1 MSTRQSGQAPFVF
14 AYRDDLRALPESA
27 LKNETR
33 LHGGFAVDRRPG
45 FGHLYYGMAGCG
57 LLRIS
62 PDLTTQEV
70 IDLPPQF
77 QEVSFHSTKIGEFE
91 GKPRLFLPANNDEM
105 IAIVTL
111 DGDVEATLMR
121 PEYEE
126 YQAKDVLFKP
136 TDTVFLGGDSYA
148 QKAASPST
156 SPSTTG
162 GEQLIV
168 ADGYGANYISTAD
181 LHTQQWVSHFG
192 GKSDDP
198 DHHGKFGTAHGINLT
213 PHHHHLAIADRPHS
227 RIVITTPTG
236 EWIGSHGLPSGSRP
250 CGIDFTEWNNAWFAA
265 IGSLDDPE
273 KGRPAP
279 IYVLDADYQL
289 ISTIRPKE
297 DLGIEQADHI
307 HNVIWYQHGGK
318 LYLIC
323 QAWNPGRFFV
333 LEQVV

>member
-1 MSTRQSGQAPFVF
+1 MSTRQSGSAPFAF
-14 AYRDDLRALPESA
+14 TYRDDLRNLPEAA
-27 LKNETR
+27 LANETK

-62 PDLTTQEV
+62 PDLTVQEV
-70 IDLPPQF
+70 IGLPPQY
-77 QEVSFHSTKIGEFE
+77 QNVNFHSTKIGNFE
-91 GKPRLFLPANNDEM
+91 GKPRLFLPANNDAM
-105 IAIVTL
+105 VAIVTL
-111 DGDVEATLMR
+111 DGDVEATLTR

-126 YQAKDVLFKP
+126 YQAAEVIFKP
-136 TDTVFLGGDSYA
+136 TDTVMV
-148 QKAASPST
+148 
-156 SPSTTG
+156 

-181 LHTQQWVSHFG
+181 LHTHTWVSHFG
-192 GKSDDP
+192 GKTSDP
-198 DHHGKFGTAHGINLT
+198 DHHGRFGTAHGINLT
-213 PHHHHLAIADRPHS
+213 PHHHLAIADRPHS
-227 RIVITTPTG
+227 RIAITSQTG
-236 EWIGSHGLPSGSRP
+236 DWIGSHGLPAGSRP
-250 CGIDFTEWNNAWFAA
+250 CGIDFTGWQGQSYAV

-279 IYVLDADYQL
+279 IYILDADYHL

-307 HNVIWYQHGGK
+307 HNVIWYQHNGK

-333 LEQVV
+333 LEQAA